1 MVMVTTD
8 KSTRMPG
15 DCWGRGL
22 DSLLAIKP
30 TAVTK
35 QPTISMFKRKG
46 LKSNPVHQP

>member
-8 KSTRMPG
+8 KSTRMQG
-15 DCWGRGL
+15 DRWGRGL

-35 QPTISMFKRKG
+35 QPTISMLKRKG